1 MSRVVAPLL
10 IMGVVNRQTVSSI
23 WIEAEEWAPGQ
34 WTPIDD
40 NSDVIVTLGDGTR
53 WVATFVT
60 YQNVLSLA
68 AKNRQTGECMS
79 GRYLA
84 VTDMILIE
92 ELTRPLVEAVVADLI
107 ADERF
112 ELYFEKS

>member
-1 MSRVVAPLL
+1 M
-10 IMGVVNRQTVSSI
+10 NRRTVKSI
-23 WIEAEEWAPGQ
+23 WIEAEEWAPGE

-40 NSDVIVTLGDGTR
+40 NSDVIVTLEDGTR

-68 AKNRQTGECMS
+68 AKKRQTGECMG

-84 VTDMILIE
+84 VTDMSRID
-92 ELTRPLVEAVVADLI
+92 ELTRPLVEAGVADLI
-107 ADERF
+107 ADRG
-112 ELYFEKS
+112 